1 MGTFH
6 KFGKPQSKLLA
17 VISRIQVD
25 ILLFYGVP
33 ETFYPDIV
41 LTPAPSV
48 LYMKSSFSK
57 FIVFYIILDF

>member
-48 LYMKSSFSK
+48 L
-57 FIVFYIILDF
+57 